1 MASSENNANDDDNRN
16 DDDDI
21 QETFTYALV
30 RKF

>member
-21 QETFTYALV
+21 QETLPTHC
-30 RKF
+30 KF